1 MYFWWVVFILLFDY
15 LNIFKSVRFS
25 GINVSTLTFVQ
36 TSFPSFFPQN
46 FSSYKIKTLPR

>member
-1 MYFWWVVFILLFDY
+1 MSFCWVVFVLLFDY
-15 LNIFKSVRFS
+15 FNIFKSVRFR

-46 FSSYKIKTLPR
+46 FSSHKIKTLPH